1 MHLVVGGPSFA
12 LVLQHCPEILPRV
25 SGWGHLEAG
34 PVGWGVVLTLDY
46 HVQLLVKGTVF
57 ARMSPPLKQQLV
69 EKLQGIG

>member
-1 MHLVVGGPSFA
+1 M
-12 LVLQHCPEILPRV
+12 
-25 SGWGHLEAG
+25 
-34 PVGWGVVLTLDY
+34 GWGVVLTLDY